1 MDELRAAAGA
11 EIEAAGGLSAEPVTS
26 GPSGLVVVERDGTI
40 VHADSAACAL
50 LGHTHTTLRAL
61 DLASLLDVE
70 PSQVDTFIAKVA
82 SGHGDVTTVMPLQR
96 ADGQICAAELS
107 ATSFALPADDEMLVG
122 VRLSDLALGA
132 RNVGDLS
139 LANTLLH
146 EVDQAALVVDADAR
160 VLSLNQAYTEI
171 TGHQSAEALGRQP
184 CLGEAADGAE
194 ATVERLIAQARQKG
208 IVECEI
214 ASHRM
219 DGSIYPAQVKIR
231 SVATENGLR
240 YAIVFRDRSADQA
253 YEERIDYLAHYD
265 ALTGLANRTLIE
277 KRIEAARLHAAR
289 EGRFLALLF
298 LDLDGFK
305 AVNDSLGHA
314 AGDELLR
321 LVARRLLAIVGE
333 RDTVARQGGDEF
345 VVLLDSIARPRDA
358 AYVAGKIMAA
368 LKVPL
373 TLEGQT
379 VFTTASIG
387 ISCYPEDGHDLAVL
401 LHNADMAMYRAK
413 RLGHDRYEYYRPE
426 MNENAHWVLSLR
438 NNLHQALERKEFRV
452 YYQPFVD
459 MVTGRVTGIEALLR
473 WQNAEL
479 GMVSPAD
486 FIPIAEET
494 GLILSVGEWVLREA
508 CHELKRLHGLGYDD
522 LRVAVN
528 LSARQFRQTDL
539 AQRVLEIL
547 EETGLEGR
555 FLELEITETV
565 LMEQAGTTLETLYR
579 LEQMGVAVALD
590 DFGTGYSSLN
600 YLKRFPINYLKIDKS
615 FVDGIPAEE
624 GDVTIT
630 RTIIGMAR
638 SLGIRVTAEGVE
650 TDDQRVWLRDKQ
662 CEEAQGYLFSI
673 PLVPDDLQW
682 LLAQHAVLPVQDQT
696 VHTGFPSSM
705 GCKDSRLGQ

>member
-1 MDELRAAAGA
+1 MDELRSTVDTGPDPLIGLSVDSVASGS
-11 EIEAAGGLSAEPVTS
+11 GGLI
-26 GPSGLVVVERDGTI
+26 VVRQDGTI
-40 VHADSAACAL
+40 AHADSAACDL
-50 LGHTHTTLRAL
+50 LGHVDTTLRTL
-61 DLASLLDVE
+61 DLTSLLDVA
-70 PSQVDTFIAKVA
+70 PGQVEAFIAKAV
-82 SGHGDVTTVMPLQR
+82 SECGDITTVMPLQH
-96 ADGQICAAELS
+96 ADGQVFAAELNATCFS
-107 ATSFALPADDEMLVG
+107 AGANDELLVG
-122 VRLSDLALGA
+122 LRLRDLALG
-132 RNVGDLS
+132 RSHVGELS
-139 LANTLLH
+139 LAKTLLH
-146 EVDQAALVVDADAR
+146 EVDQAALVVDAEAR

-171 TGHQSAEALGRQP
+171 TGHQAAEALGRRP
-184 CLGEAADGAE
+184 CLGEAVDTE
-194 ATVERLIAQARQKG
+194 DATLERLLAQARRSG
-208 IVECEI
+208 VVECEI
-214 ASHRM
+214 SSHRM
-219 DGSIYPAQVKIR
+219 DGSVYPVQVKIR
-231 SVATENGLR
+231 SLATDNGLR
-240 YAIVFRDRSADQA
+240 YTIVFRDRSADQA

-277 KRIEAARLHAAR
+277 KRIDAARVHAAR
-289 EGRFLALLF
+289 HERYLALLF

-387 ISCYPEDGHDLAVL
+387 ISCYPEDGRDLAVL

-438 NNLHQALERKEFRV
+438 NNLHQALERQEFRV

-539 AQRVLEIL
+539 AERVLDIL
-547 EETGLEGR
+547 NETALEGH

-615 FVDGIPAEE
+615 FVDGIPVEE

-650 TDDQRVWLRDKQ
+650 TDDQRAWLRDKQ

-682 LLAQHAVLPVQDQT
+682 LLAQHAVLPVRDQT
-696 VHTGFPSSM
+696 VHTDLPSSM
-705 GCKDSRLGQ
+705 GFQDSRLGQ